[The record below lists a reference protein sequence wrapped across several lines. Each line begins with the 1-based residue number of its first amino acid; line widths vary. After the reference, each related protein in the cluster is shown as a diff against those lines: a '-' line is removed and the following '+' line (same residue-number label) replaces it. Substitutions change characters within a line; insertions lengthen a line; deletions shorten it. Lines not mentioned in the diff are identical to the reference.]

1 MEVSLSQHSWHA
13 KYYNFVKGYYPTYE
27 FKSLC
32 PYFWTIVSLVLLS
45 PVIVSWKVIKPLIKG
60 TIKSA
65 GNVIA
70 LSVDKVLSQPSKP
83 HKEQSKFSKWYDRN
97 GEKIGE
103 WFGKIYLITIGL
115 IALIV
120 IIGSI
125 VILFQEKGAWLGFVY
140 IFAIIGGFVSL
151 FSLIWMV
158 ISFFETDSWKMIKGM
173 MYSAKNKVCPMITWK
188 TDENN

>member
-1 MEVSLSQHSWHA
+1 MEISLSRHSWHA

-32 PYFWTIVSLVLLS
+32 PYFWTMVSLVLLL

-70 LSVDKVLSQPSKP
+70 LSVDKVLSQPSNP
-83 HKEQSKFSKWYDRN
+83 RKEPSKFSKWYDRN
-97 GEKIGE
+97 GKKIGD
-103 WFGKIYLITIGL
+103 WFGKIYLITMGL

-125 VILFQEKGAWLGFVY
+125 VILFQEKGTWLGFVY
-140 IFAIIGGFVSL
+140 IFAIIGGLVSL
-151 FSLIWMV
+151 FSLIWLV
-158 ISFFETDSWKMIKGM
+158 ISFFETDIWKMIKGM
-173 MYSAKNKVCPMITWK
+173 IYSTKNKVCPMIIW
-188 TDENN
+188 ENNENN

>member
-1 MEVSLSQHSWHA
+1 MEISLSRHSWHA

-32 PYFWTIVSLVLLS
+32 PYFWTIVTLILLS
-45 PVIVSWKVIKPLIKG
+45 PVIVIWKVLKPLIKG

-70 LSVDKVLSQPSKP
+70 ISVGKVLSQPSKP
-83 HKEQSKFSKWYDRN
+83 RKKPSKFSKWYDRN
-97 GEKIGE
+97 GKKIGE
-103 WFGKIYLITIGL
+103 WFGKIYLITMGL

-120 IIGSI
+120 MIGSI
-125 VILFQEKGAWLGFVY
+125 VNMFHVTGAWLGFVY
-140 IFAIIGGFVSL
+140 IFAIIGGLVSL
-151 FSLIWMV
+151 ILLIWMV

-173 MYSAKNKVCPMITWK
+173 IYSTKNKVCPMLTWK

>member
-1 MEVSLSQHSWHA
+1 MEISLSRHSWHA

-32 PYFWTIVSLVLLS
+32 PYFWTIVTLILLS
-45 PVIVSWKVIKPLIKG
+45 PVIVIWKVLKPFIKG

-70 LSVDKVLSQPSKP
+70 ISVGKVLSKP
-83 HKEQSKFSKWYDRN
+83 RKKPSKFSKWYDRN
-97 GEKIGE
+97 GKKIGE
-103 WFGKIYLITIGL
+103 WFGKIYLITIGSSAL
-115 IALIV
+115 IAALIGT
-120 IIGSI
+120 IFF
-125 VILFQEKGAWLGFVY
+125 FQENGAWLGFVY
-140 IFAIIGGFVSL
+140 IFAIIGGLVSL
-151 FSLIWMV
+151 ILLIWMV

-173 MYSAKNKVCPMITWK
+173 IYSTKNKVCPMITWK

>member
-70 LSVDKVLSQPSKP
+70 ISVDKVLSQPSNP
-83 HKEQSKFSKWYDRN
+83 RKEPSKFSKWYDRN
-97 GEKIGE
+97 GKKIGD
-103 WFGKIYLITIGL
+103 WFGKIYLITMGL

-140 IFAIIGGFVSL
+140 IFTIIGGLVSL
-151 FSLIWMV
+151 FSLIWLV
-158 ISFFETDSWKMIKGM
+158 ISFFETDIWKMIKGM
-173 MYSAKNKVCPMITWK
+173 IYSTKNKVCPMITWK
-188 TDENN
+188 NDENN